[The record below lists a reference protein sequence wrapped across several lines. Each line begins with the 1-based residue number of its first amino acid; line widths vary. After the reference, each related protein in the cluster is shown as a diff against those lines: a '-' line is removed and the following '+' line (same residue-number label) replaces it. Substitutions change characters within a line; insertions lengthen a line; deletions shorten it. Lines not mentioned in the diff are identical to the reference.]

1 MFKIADLRCRAQ
13 IPSIREKRILAPLP
27 SDSGG
32 RPVPGKYGDGVL
44 EGKQLLPNAFQ
55 EQVSIPA
62 GKIPAPDTSTEK
74 NVSADNNLLIQKM
87 KAQAPRAMSRHVV
100 NLHGGAEQLGGLVFG
115 EQEVGFERFDF
126 QSEAPIAEKFT
137 VSHHERGFGVHGGL
151 ATVAPDDRRG
161 ISDVVEVA
169 VGQHQEMHRFASER
183 GICSLRSVEK
193 NAAGRCC
200 IVETIGVKHAPGKGF
215 EPIHEK
221 MVREKVMSKFDFLS
235 SVCKLF
241 TSCRMKRALSCLSCA
256 AAMVL
261 AGFVPAPL
269 AARSSVDPGQVA
281 ISVARWLE
289 QGHYTREK
297 LDDKMSG
304 RFLQTYLTTLDYNK
318 LYFIQPDIDEFA
330 GKYST
335 TLGDSVL
342 RGDLGPAREIFA
354 RFRQRVEDRVAKN
367 KKLAQKKYAF
377 DSSRAVEI
385 NRQDAP
391 WPKNQEEADR
401 IWQSRI
407 EAELLKETLAELK
420 LRPPQETVTR
430 RYDQVL
436 RNVREMEDD
445 DVVKAFLSALAQTYD
460 PHSEYLSPSDLENFQ
475 ISMKLSL
482 VGVGAVLSSE
492 DGYAKVK
499 EIVPGGPA
507 DRDGRLTVSDRVAA
521 VAQGDA
527 EFEDVV
533 DMKLDKVVEKIR
545 GKKGTVV
552 RLLVIPGDAT
562 DPSKRKIVE
571 IRRDE
576 VKLKDQEA
584 KAEVLDL
591 DENGGRPVRI
601 GWITLPS
608 FYANM
613 ENRGTPKSTTEDVAL
628 LIARLKR
635 EGIQGLVI
643 DLRRDGGGSLEE
655 AINLT
660 GLFIPKGPVV
670 QAKDSNGKITVSQD
684 TNPVLAYS
692 GPLIVLTNRLSASA
706 SEIFAAALQDYGRA
720 VVIGDER
727 TFGKG
732 TVQTVLDLGRL
743 MSPFSLGTAD
753 AGALKLTIQ
762 KFYRVRGGSTQL
774 NGVES
779 DMILPSLTDNSEIG
793 EGSLKNR
800 LAYDEVAPVK
810 IADSMAATP
819 LFLNQLKARS
829 GPRVAADPEFLYTM
843 EDMRRVREKITE
855 NKISLNEKVRRKELV
870 EDKKRKELREKERQS
885 RGPALEV
892 QAYELTLDDLAAP
905 KLRPVAFDRKQD
917 KSLLDSDDDETE
929 TKKATPEPDPI
940 RNESLR
946 IMRDFIEFNQQMK
959 TASIQGESPL

>member
-1 MFKIADLRCRAQ
+1 
-13 IPSIREKRILAPLP
+13 
-27 SDSGG
+27 
-32 RPVPGKYGDGVL
+32 
-44 EGKQLLPNAFQ
+44 
-55 EQVSIPA
+55 
-62 GKIPAPDTSTEK
+62 
-74 NVSADNNLLIQKM
+74 
-87 KAQAPRAMSRHVV
+87 
-100 NLHGGAEQLGGLVFG
+100 
-115 EQEVGFERFDF
+115 
-126 QSEAPIAEKFT
+126 
-137 VSHHERGFGVHGGL
+137 
-151 ATVAPDDRRG
+151 
-161 ISDVVEVA
+161 
-169 VGQHQEMHRFASER
+169 
-183 GICSLRSVEK
+183 
-193 NAAGRCC
+193 
-200 IVETIGVKHAPGKGF
+200 
-215 EPIHEK
+215 
-221 MVREKVMSKFDFLS
+221 
-235 SVCKLF
+235 
-241 TSCRMKRALSCLSCA
+241 MKRALSGLLLAGLIA
-256 AAMVL
+256 AAGL
-261 AGFVPAPL
+261 LPAQL
-269 AARSSVDPGQVA
+269 VARGSVDPGQVA

-297 LDDKMSG
+297 LDEKMSAK
-304 RFLQTYLTTLDYNK
+304 FLQTYLTTLDYNK
-318 LYFIQPDIDEFA
+318 LYFTQGDIIEFEQ
-330 GKYST
+330 KYST

-354 RFRQRVEDRVAKN
+354 RFKQRVEERVTKN
-367 KKLAQKKYAF
+367 KKVAQKKYGF
-377 DSSRAVEI
+377 DTSRTAEI
-385 NRQDAP
+385 NRQEAP
-391 WPKNQEEADR
+391 WPKNQVEADR

-407 EAELLKETLAELK
+407 EAELLKEELAELK

-445 DVVKAFLSALAQTYD
+445 DVIKTFLSALAQSYD

-507 DRDGRLTVSDRVAA
+507 DRDGRLGVSDRIAA

-545 GKKGTVV
+545 GRKGTLV
-552 RLLVIPGDAT
+552 RLLVIPSDAT
-562 DPSKRKIVE
+562 DPSKRKIID

-591 DENGGRPVRI
+591 GEQGGRPTRI

-613 ENRGTPKSTTEDVAL
+613 ENRGTPKSTTQDVASL
-628 LIARLKR
+628 LARLKR
-635 EGIQGLVI
+635 EGIQGLII

-684 TNPVLAYS
+684 TNPDVTYN
-692 GPLIVLTNRLSASA
+692 GPLMVLTNRLSASA

-720 VVIGDER
+720 VVLGDER

-779 DMILPSLTDNSEIG
+779 DIILPSLTDNSEIG

-819 LFLNQLKARS
+819 LFLNDLRARS
-829 GPRVAADPEFLYTM
+829 AARVAADPEFGYTM
-843 EDMRRVREKITE
+843 DDMRRVREKIDQNT
-855 NKISLNEKVRRKELV
+855 ISLNEKVRRKELV
-870 EDKKRKELREKERQS
+870 EDKERKEMRDKERQS
-885 RGPALEV
+885 RGPALGV

-917 KSLLDSDDDETE
+917 KNLLDSDEE
-929 TKKATPEPDPI
+929 EANAKKAAPEPDPI

-946 IMRDFIEFNQQMK
+946 IMQDLIELNQQTK
-959 TASIQGESPL
+959 TASIKGDNPL

>member
-1 MFKIADLRCRAQ
+1 
-13 IPSIREKRILAPLP
+13 
-27 SDSGG
+27 
-32 RPVPGKYGDGVL
+32 
-44 EGKQLLPNAFQ
+44 
-55 EQVSIPA
+55 
-62 GKIPAPDTSTEK
+62 
-74 NVSADNNLLIQKM
+74 
-87 KAQAPRAMSRHVV
+87 
-100 NLHGGAEQLGGLVFG
+100 
-115 EQEVGFERFDF
+115 
-126 QSEAPIAEKFT
+126 
-137 VSHHERGFGVHGGL
+137 
-151 ATVAPDDRRG
+151 
-161 ISDVVEVA
+161 
-169 VGQHQEMHRFASER
+169 
-183 GICSLRSVEK
+183 
-193 NAAGRCC
+193 
-200 IVETIGVKHAPGKGF
+200 
-215 EPIHEK
+215 
-221 MVREKVMSKFDFLS
+221 
-235 SVCKLF
+235 
-241 TSCRMKRALSCLSCA
+241 MKRALSGLLLAGLIA
-256 AAMVL
+256 AAGL
-261 AGFVPAPL
+261 LPAQL
-269 AARSSVDPGQVA
+269 VARGSVDPGQVA

-297 LDDKMSG
+297 LDEKMSAK
-304 RFLQTYLTTLDYNK
+304 FLQTYLTTLDYNK
-318 LYFIQPDIDEFA
+318 LYFTQGDISEFEQ
-330 GKYST
+330 KYST

-354 RFRQRVEDRVAKN
+354 RFKQRVEERVTKN
-367 KKLAQKKYAF
+367 KKVAQKKYGF
-377 DSSRAVEI
+377 DTSRTAEI
-385 NRQDAP
+385 NRQEAP
-391 WPKNQEEADR
+391 WPKNQVEADR

-407 EAELLKETLAELK
+407 EAELLKEELAELK

-445 DVVKAFLSALAQTYD
+445 DVIKTFLSALAQSYD

-507 DRDGRLTVSDRVAA
+507 DRDGRLGVSDRIAA

-545 GKKGTVV
+545 GRKGTVV
-552 RLLVIPGDAT
+552 RLLVIPSDAT
-562 DPSKRKIVE
+562 DPSKRKIID

-591 DENGGRPVRI
+591 GEQGGRPTRI

-613 ENRGTPKSTTEDVAL
+613 ENRGTPKSTTQDVASL
-628 LIARLKR
+628 LARLKR
-635 EGIQGLVI
+635 EGIQGLII

-684 TNPVLAYS
+684 TNPDVTYN
-692 GPLIVLTNRLSASA
+692 GPLMVLTNRLSASA

-720 VVIGDER
+720 VVLGDER

-779 DMILPSLTDNSEIG
+779 DIILPSLTDNSEIG

-819 LFLNQLKARS
+819 LFLNDLRARS
-829 GPRVAADPEFLYTM
+829 AARVAADPEFGYTM
-843 EDMRRVREKITE
+843 DDMRRVREKIDQNT
-855 NKISLNEKVRRKELV
+855 ISLNEKVRRKELV
-870 EDKKRKELREKERQS
+870 EDKERKEMRDKERQS
-885 RGPALEV
+885 RGPALGV

-917 KSLLDSDDDETE
+917 KNLLDSDEE
-929 TKKATPEPDPI
+929 EANAKKAAPEPDPI

-946 IMRDFIEFNQQMK
+946 IMRDLIELNQQTK
-959 TASIQGESPL
+959 TASIKGDNPL

>member
-1 MFKIADLRCRAQ
+1 
-13 IPSIREKRILAPLP
+13 
-27 SDSGG
+27 
-32 RPVPGKYGDGVL
+32 
-44 EGKQLLPNAFQ
+44 
-55 EQVSIPA
+55 
-62 GKIPAPDTSTEK
+62 
-74 NVSADNNLLIQKM
+74 
-87 KAQAPRAMSRHVV
+87 
-100 NLHGGAEQLGGLVFG
+100 
-115 EQEVGFERFDF
+115 
-126 QSEAPIAEKFT
+126 
-137 VSHHERGFGVHGGL
+137 
-151 ATVAPDDRRG
+151 
-161 ISDVVEVA
+161 
-169 VGQHQEMHRFASER
+169 
-183 GICSLRSVEK
+183 
-193 NAAGRCC
+193 
-200 IVETIGVKHAPGKGF
+200 
-215 EPIHEK
+215 
-221 MVREKVMSKFDFLS
+221 
-235 SVCKLF
+235 
-241 TSCRMKRALSCLSCA
+241 MKRALSGFLLAGLIA
-256 AAMVL
+256 AAGL
-261 AGFVPAPL
+261 LPAQL
-269 AARSSVDPGQVA
+269 VARGSVDPGQVA

-297 LDDKMSG
+297 LDEKMSAK
-304 RFLQTYLTTLDYNK
+304 FLQTYLTTLDYNK
-318 LYFIQPDIDEFA
+318 LYFTQGDIGEFEQ
-330 GKYST
+330 KYST

-354 RFRQRVEDRVAKN
+354 RFKQRVEDRVTKN
-367 KKLAQKKYAF
+367 KKLAQKKYGF
-377 DSSRAVEI
+377 DTSRTAEI
-385 NRQDAP
+385 NRQEAP
-391 WPKNQEEADR
+391 WPKNQEESDR

-407 EAELLKETLAELK
+407 EAELLKEELAELK
-420 LRPPQETVTR
+420 LRSPQETVTR

-436 RNVREMEDD
+436 RSVREMEDD
-445 DVVKAFLSALAQTYD
+445 DVVKTFLSALAQAYD

-507 DRDGRLTVSDRVAA
+507 DRDGRLGVSDRIAA
-521 VAQGDA
+521 VAQGDE

-545 GKKGTVV
+545 GRKGTVV
-552 RLLVIPGDAT
+552 RLLVIPSDAT
-562 DPSKRKIVE
+562 DPSKRKIID

-591 DENGGRPVRI
+591 GEQGGRPARI

-613 ENRGTPKSTTEDVAL
+613 ENRGTPKSTTQDVTSL
-628 LIARLKR
+628 LARLKR
-635 EGIQGLVI
+635 EGIQGLII

-684 TNPVLAYS
+684 TNPDVTYS
-692 GPLIVLTNRLSASA
+692 GPLMVLTNRLSASA

-720 VVIGDER
+720 VVLGDER

-774 NGVES
+774 NGVAS
-779 DMILPSLTDNSEIG
+779 DIILPSLTDNSEIG

-819 LFLNQLKARS
+819 LFLNDLRARS
-829 GPRVAADPEFLYTM
+829 AARVAADPEFGYTLD
-843 EDMRRVREKITE
+843 DMHRVREKMDQNT
-855 NKISLNEKVRRKELV
+855 ISLNEKVRRKELV
-870 EDKKRKELREKERQS
+870 EDKQRKEGRDKERQS
-885 RGPALEV
+885 RGPALGV
-892 QAYELTLDDLAAP
+892 QAYELTLDDLSAP

-917 KSLLDSDDDETE
+917 KSLLDSDEE
-929 TKKATPEPDPI
+929 EANAKKAAPEPDPI

-946 IMRDFIEFNQQMK
+946 IMRDLIELIQQTK
-959 TASIQGESPL
+959 TASIKGDNPL